1 MKLRLILLGKTRQRE
16 LRALQDDYLRRIRRY
31 ADIELLELR
40 DARAAART
48 ASPAPAAHWVLLA
61 AEGRQFTSEEF
72 AGWLA
77 GLRDRGTHELVFL
90 CGAAEG
96 VPDSF
101 RRLAHSYLSL
111 SPLTLPHELA
121 RVVLLEQLYRAFTSL
136 AGHPY
141 PR

>member
-1 MKLRLILLGKTRQRE
+1 MKLRLILLGRTRQRE

-48 ASPAPAAHWVLLA
+48 APPAPAAHWVLLA
-61 AEGRQFTSEEF
+61 AEGRLFTSEEF

-77 GLRDRGTHELVFL
+77 GMRDRGLRELVFF

-96 VPDSF
+96 IPDSF

-121 RVVLLEQLYRAFTSL
+121 RVVLLEQLYRAFASL

>member
-16 LRALQDDYLRRIRRY
+16 LRALQEDYLHRIRRY
-31 ADIELLELR
+31 TEIERLELR
-40 DARAAART
+40 DARAAARM
-48 ASPAPAAHWVLLA
+48 APPAAAAHWVLLA
-61 AEGRQFTSEEF
+61 AEGRQFTSAEF

-77 GLRDRGTHELVFL
+77 ELRDRGTRELVFL

-96 VPDSF
+96 VPESF
-101 RRLAHSYLSL
+101 RRLAHSQLSL

-121 RVVLLEQLYRAFTSL
+121 RVVLLEQLYRAFALL